1 MLGNSSPK
9 REFLFVDDLAEA
21 CIFIL
26 ENISSDINKNNNIFL
41 NNDCLINVGT
51 GEDISIMDL
60 AETIALELNYKGNII
75 WETSK
80 PDGTPRKLL
89 DVSQLKKLGWSSK
102 TSLKAGIKLTIKN
115 YENELRNKS
124 LRY

>member
-1 MLGNSSPK
+1 
-9 REFLFVDDLAEA
+9 
-21 CIFIL
+21 
-26 ENISSDINKNNNIFL
+26 
-41 NNDCLINVGT
+41 
-51 GEDISIMDL
+51 MDL